1 MILSNTL
8 SFFSNSFDFFT
19 KFKYFKKQGQFWLF
33 EADVGEYHTH
43 YLSCYHTFKG
53 VLCRFQRTTIISSL
67 LHQLYIFIEISTYLH
82 DFQRAT
88 IKFFKK
94 EY

>member
-1 MILSNTL
+1 M
-8 SFFSNSFDFFT
+8 
-19 KFKYFKKQGQFWLF
+19 
-33 EADVGEYHTH
+33 
-43 YLSCYHTFKG
+43 G
-53 VLCRFQRTTIISSL
+53 VLCRFQRIAIISSL
-67 LHQLYIFIEISTYLH
+67 LHQLYIFSEISTYLH